1 MLWGILSKC
10 LNNLYNKGL
19 YHSDKFIAD
28 IGARKYQYVLMPADY
43 EPIFAKEG
51 KVEIAEDNVRFYQ
64 RPVFVQA
71 LSQNYQIAE
80 TVGPY
85 LFFKAR

>member
-1 MLWGILSKC
+1 
-10 LNNLYNKGL
+10 
-19 YHSDKFIAD
+19 
-28 IGARKYQYVLMPADY
+28 MPADY